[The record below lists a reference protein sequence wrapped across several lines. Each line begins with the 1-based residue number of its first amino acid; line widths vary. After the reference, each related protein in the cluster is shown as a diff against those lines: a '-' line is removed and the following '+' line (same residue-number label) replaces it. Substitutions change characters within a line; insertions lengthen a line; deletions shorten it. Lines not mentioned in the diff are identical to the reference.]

1 MTQSDLRR
9 WQDIKWDK
17 HTRDIDVDGSRI
29 HLVDLN
35 PTQDDVVIF
44 LHGIS
49 ASWRWFVEILPEVAR
64 SHRAIG
70 IDLPGFGGSQYSRG
84 HSSFAALADSVAAT
98 CSTLGIT
105 RATFVG
111 HSMGSIV
118 ATRLAAE
125 HPGLVER
132 LVVTGGPIL
141 TLTGLTRRPISTIR
155 DQPRAVATLLAEL
168 ITISLPMPNWLAH
181 RAARSPKIL
190 KATLGPFVNR
200 TDRLDPELMD
210 QVMSALGAPGSFPA
224 LLSTAS
230 ADPSAGLDRITCPTR
245 IIRGPGDPLSPPAD
259 VQRFLDAVPTATA
272 VEIEGTGHW
281 PHIEKPTEFLAELTA
296 FLDIPAQ
303 QR

>member
-1 MTQSDLRR
+1 MTDSEIQR
-9 WQDIKWDK
+9 WQDMKWNN
-17 HTRDIDVDGSRI
+17 HTRDLDVDGSRI

-35 PTQDDVVIF
+35 PTADEVVIF

-49 ASWRWFVEILPEVAR
+49 ASWRWFIEILPEVAR
-64 SHRAIG
+64 SRRAIG
-70 IDLPGFGGSQYSRG
+70 IDLPGFGGSQFSRG
-84 HSSFAALADSVAAT
+84 HSSFAALADSVAAA
-98 CSTLGIT
+98 CASLGIT

-118 ATRLAAE
+118 ATRLAAD

-141 TLTGLTRRPISTIR
+141 SLTGLTRRPISTIR

-168 ITISLPMPNWLAH
+168 VTIGLPMPNWLAH
-181 RAARSPKIL
+181 RAARSPLLL
-190 KATLGPFVNR
+190 KAALGPFVNR

-210 QVMSALGAPGSFPA
+210 QVMSTLGAPGSFPA

-245 IIRGPGDPLSPPAD
+245 IIRGPGDPLSPPTD
-259 VQRFLDAVPTATA
+259 VQRFLDAVPAAIA

-281 PHIEKPTEFLAELTA
+281 PHIEKPTEFLAELIA
-296 FLDIPAQ
+296 FLDIPVKQ
-303 QR
+303 P

>member
-1 MTQSDLRR
+1 MRDSERLR
-9 WQDIKWDK
+9 WQEIKWDS
-17 HTRDIDVDGSRI
+17 HTRDISVDGSRV

-35 PTQDDVVIF
+35 PTADEAVIF

-49 ASWRWFVEILPEVAR
+49 ASWRWFIEILPEVAR
-64 SHRAIG
+64 SRRAIG
-70 IDLPGFGGSQYSRG
+70 IDLPGFGGSQFSLG
-84 HSSFAALADSVAAT
+84 HSSFAALADSVVAT
-98 CSTLGIT
+98 CGVLGVE
-105 RATFVG
+105 RATVVG

-118 ATRLAAE
+118 ATRLAAD
-125 HPGLVER
+125 HPGLIER

-141 TLTGLTRRPISTIR
+141 SLTGLTRRPISTIR

-168 ITISLPMPNWLAH
+168 VTIGLPMPNWLAH
-181 RAARSPKIL
+181 RAARSPLLL
-190 KATLGPFVNR
+190 KAALGPFVNR

-259 VQRFLDAVPTATA
+259 VQRFLDAVPAATA

-281 PHIEKPTEFLAELTA
+281 PHIEKPVEFLTELTA

-303 QR
+303 EP